1 MLDGKRYYA
10 AFPDED
16 PVLQPRIAAVLRA
29 LGKVDKAF
37 RKRTEPFWTE
47 EIRADTASAPSL
59 APQ

>member
-1 MLDGKRYYA
+1 MLDGKQYYA

-29 LGKVDKAF
+29 LGKVDKAL
-37 RKRTEPFWTE
+37 RKRADSFRAE
-47 EIRADTASAPSL
+47 EIKAQTISAPPL